1 MTDRLLA
8 IIPYGIAMLV
18 ILWYMTD
25 RWRHARHARAVM
37 SVGTTDVE
45 RRPSFE
51 RHADFGPVQ
60 YLDIPDIER
69 IRLAVIA
76 DQLAAP
82 FVTAVWE
89 ERAAA
94 RESTGDNA
102 RAIIHVRTGDDAR
115 AAEGEGTESPERAVG
130 GESTA
135 LHERA
140 GTWESTGVRER
151 ADPMASTVR
160 IGRAVPGASTE
171 ASERAASREG
181 TDHRERSAANVVGT
195 VAGERRAKP
204 MVSTDPRERVLH
216 WLEAFH
222 NGGVYAGAYPAAA

>member
-1 MTDRLLA
+1 MTDRMLA
-8 IIPYGIAMLV
+8 MIPYGIAMLV

-37 SVGTTDVE
+37 RVGTTDVE

-51 RHADFGPVQ
+51 RHVDFGPVQ

-82 FVTAVWE
+82 FVSAVWE
-89 ERAAA
+89 ERAVA
-94 RESTGDNA
+94 RES
-102 RAIIHVRTGDDAR
+102 TGDDAR